1 MLDLIRDMIG
11 KWIVIDKGTYKRYSL
26 TIVRPCRAIV
36 LDFVRYLKYVRD
48 L

>member
-1 MLDLIRDMIG
+1 MLDLICDLIG
-11 KWIVIDKGTYKRYSL
+11 KWIVIDKGTYKGSSL
-26 TIVRPCRAIV
+26 TVVRPCRAIV

>member
-11 KWIVIDKGTYKRYSL
+11 KWIVIDKGTYEGSSIGSL

-36 LDFVRYLKYVRD
+36 LDFVRY
-48 L
+48 